1 LRGAGFDRD
10 EETMADKP
18 NKGAGDA
25 AKEAAAAPAAP
36 KKSKAKLLIIAGVAS
51 TLLLGGGGAAA
62 YFMLGKKKHD
72 TAQVEDEEETA
83 ADAKAETGDEKGDRA
98 APKKGKKKK
107 KEGPP
112 VFVELDMFTANLKDN
127 DDDRFIQLRLVAE
140 VRDVPA
146 GEMLKTMMPAV
157 RNEVLLLLGSKES
170 KEVLTRDGK
179 EKLAHEIVAAA
190 NKTLDGTPAA
200 NGVEGV
206 NFTHIIVQ

>member
-1 LRGAGFDRD
+1 
-10 EETMADKP
+10 MAEKP
-18 NKGAGDA
+18 NKGATEA
-25 AKEAAAAPAAP
+25 ARETAAAPAAP
-36 KKSKAKLLIIAGVAS
+36 AKSKAKLLIIAGVAS

-72 TAQVEDEEETA
+72 TAQVEEEEEGA
-83 ADAKAETGDEKGDRA
+83 GDAKAEAKENGDEKADKASPR
-98 APKKGKKKK
+98 KGKKKK
-107 KEGPP
+107 KEGAP

-127 DDDRFIQLRLVAE
+127 DDDRFIQVKLVAE
-140 VRDVPA
+140 VRDAPA

-170 KEVLTRDGK
+170 KEILTRDGK
-179 EKLAHEIVAAA
+179 EKLAHEIVTAA
-190 NKTLDGTPAA
+190 NKTLDGTPYA

>member
-1 LRGAGFDRD
+1 
-10 EETMADKP
+10 
-18 NKGAGDA
+18 
-25 AKEAAAAPAAP
+25 
-36 KKSKAKLLIIAGVAS
+36 
-51 TLLLGGGGAAA
+51 
-62 YFMLGKKKHD
+62 MLGKKKHD

-83 ADAKAETGDEKGDRA
+83 ADAQAAAKGDEKADKA
-98 APKKGKKKK
+98 APRKGRKKK

-140 VRDVPA
+140 VRDVPS